1 MSGFDLDWL
10 RLRNRFDEAALA
22 PALAKRFAQEVGPQ
36 PRLLELGC
44 GSGANLRHLAP
55 QLGVRQSWLMLDRDE
70 SLLAAVEPET
80 RAWADQRGWLVADRG
95 GSGFLLEGEGREVHV
110 QLRQADLAEEMDA
123 VPWTEVD
130 AVTGSALLD
139 LTSGDWLDG
148 LAAALLG
155 HRLSA
160 LFVLSFDGRL
170 RWRPTDPA
178 DREIEQAFR
187 KHQTGDKGFG
197 PAKGPDAPEY
207 LARALRRPGW
217 TVVSATSDWRIP
229 PTERAML
236 EAMIGGVTTG
246 ACEAEPGR
254 AKSCRAWAANR
265 LAQAGS
271 GRVALVVGHVDLLA
285 LPQAG

>member
-10 RLRNRFDEAALA
+10 RLRSRFDEAARA
-22 PALAKRFAQEVGPQ
+22 PALSKRFAQELGPE

-55 QLGVRQSWLMLDRDE
+55 QLGARQSWLMLDSDE
-70 SLLAAVEPET
+70 ALLAAVEPET
-80 RAWADQRGWLVADRG
+80 RAWADQRGWLVAGRG
-95 GSGFLLEGEGREVHV
+95 GSAFLMEGEGREVTV
-110 QLRQADLAEEMDA
+110 SLRQADLAEEMDA

-139 LTSGDWLDG
+139 LTSGAWLDG
-148 LAAALLG
+148 LAVALLG
-155 HRLSA
+155 HRLRA
-160 LFVLSFDGRL
+160 LFVLGFDGRL

-187 KHQTGDKGFG
+187 RHQGGDKGFG
-197 PAKGPDAPEY
+197 PAKGPDATEY
-207 LARALRRPGW
+207 LGRALRRPGW
-217 TVVSATSDWRIP
+217 TVVSATSDWRIAP
-229 PTERAML
+229 PERAML
-236 EAMIGGVTTG
+236 EAMIGGVATA

-254 AKSCRAWAANR
+254 AKGFRAWEASR
-265 LAQAGS
+265 LAQAVS
-271 GRVALVVGHVDLLA
+271 GRTALVVGHVDLLV